1 MLTKTRS
8 LVPDATNQE
17 PSVRTHAKTAHIK
30 ISSLLAT
37 ASESIATSG
46 QGRPKAARYMGF
58 SATADGASVALRAI
72 AIGRVGQM
80 GRDGDAH
87 QAGQPMASGAADL
100 VLQIKLA
107 EASKKTPTVA
117 VDLDGTIAKQYD
129 EFDPKEIPEPRVG
142 AKKALEEFKERGW
155 RVIINTVRG
164 DDTLTKK
171 YLDSHNIP
179 WDFVNENPDQP
190 EGASDKLIADVY
202 IDDRGIDARKAWTK
216 VKSETIQRIEK
227 QGELAAWEAVPG
239 LVRVRFK
246 EAATI
251 QKRLSRVIKHLPSSD
266 YGDVYWNSTTKGVWV
281 VLGDSDT
288 EQTYQKWHNAIKAV
302 SGVKSVRAEAEY
314 GPHGDD
320 NWIRIKSAG
329 GALGI
334 LNKPYEWAG
343 KMTGGPSPMSNAI
356 VSGLLGAGAGYLG
369 GMAAEHLLPE
379 EYVRRGRL
387 RKLLAG
393 LGGAAGVGSEIPG
406 AMTNAAIARTAGKPM
421 GMSTLWTSTNRI
433 PMAPHEL
440 DLRSNFYK
448 TSEWQ
453 AMKAAL
459 PDPPELFMRSA
470 AGFCKVA
477 FTGVTGSPGVPLR
490 PVPVDAFN
498 RAIWNDVHN
507 GLRSSSANP
516 YGMGSPHTP
525 PMIGAAVGGLVSG
538 VQQQYGGAPVLHPK
552 HFISGLANAGLDL
565 AVAKVAGGVLGA
577 LGGLTPAGQKKIQDL
592 GLWGGLMRGV
602 AGSVFGLR

>member
-1 MLTKTRS
+1 M
-8 LVPDATNQE
+8 
-17 PSVRTHAKTAHIK
+17 
-30 ISSLLAT
+30 
-37 ASESIATSG
+37 
-46 QGRPKAARYMGF
+46 
-58 SATADGASVALRAI
+58 
-72 AIGRVGQM
+72 
-80 GRDGDAH
+80 
-87 QAGQPMASGAADL
+87 
-100 VLQIKLA
+100 
-107 EASKKTPTVA
+107 A

-129 EFDPKEIPEPRVG
+129 DEFDPK
-142 AKKALEEFKERGW
+142 
-155 RVIINTVRG
+155 
-164 DDTLTKK
+164 D
-171 YLDSHNIP
+171 
-179 WDFVNENPDQP
+179 
-190 EGASDKLIADVY
+190 

-216 VKSETIQRIEK
+216 VKDETIQRIEK

-266 YGDVYWNSTTKGVWV
+266 YGDVYWNHTTKGVWV

-288 EQTYQKWHNAIKAV
+288 EQTCQQWHNALKAI
-302 SGVKSVRAEAEY
+302 SGVQSVRTEAEY

-320 NWIRIKSAG
+320 DWIRIKSAG

-343 KMTGGPSPMSNAI
+343 KLTGGPSPMSNAI

-369 GMAAEHLLPE
+369 GMAAEHLMPE

-387 RKLLAG
+387 RKMLAL
-393 LGGAAGVGSEIPG
+393 LGGATGAGLEIPG
-406 AMTNAAIARTAGKPM
+406 AMANASIARTAGKPM
-421 GMSTLWTSTNRI
+421 GMSTLWTPTNKI

-453 AMKAAL
+453 AVKAAL

-470 AGFCKVA
+470 AGFCKLA
-477 FTGVTGSPGVPLR
+477 YSGYSGSPLQHVH
-490 PVPVDAFN
+490 VDSFN
-498 RAIWNDVHN
+498 RAIWNDVHS
-507 GLRSSSANP
+507 GLRSSPANP
-516 YGMGSPHTP
+516 YGIGNPHTP

-538 VQQQYGGAPVLHPK
+538 VQQQYGGAPVLHPR
-552 HFISGLANAGLDL
+552 HFIAGLANAGLDL

>member
-1 MLTKTRS
+1 
-8 LVPDATNQE
+8 
-17 PSVRTHAKTAHIK
+17 
-30 ISSLLAT
+30 
-37 ASESIATSG
+37 
-46 QGRPKAARYMGF
+46 
-58 SATADGASVALRAI
+58 
-72 AIGRVGQM
+72 
-80 GRDGDAH
+80 
-87 QAGQPMASGAADL
+87 
-100 VLQIKLA
+100 
-107 EASKKTPTVA
+107 VA

-129 EFDPKEIPEPRVG
+129 EFDPKEIPAPRAG

-164 DDTLTKK
+164 DDALTKK
-171 YLDSHNIP
+171 YLDSHDIP

-202 IDDRGIDARKAWTK
+202 IDDRGVDARKAWPK
-216 VKSETIQRIEK
+216 VKNETIQRIEK
-227 QGELAAWEAVPG
+227 QGELAAWESVPG
-239 LVRVRFK
+239 LVRVRYK
-246 EAATI
+246 EAATV
-251 QKRLSRVIKHLPSSD
+251 QRRLAKALPHLPVSD
-266 YGDVYWNSTTKGVWV
+266 AGYGNIYWNPTTKAVWA
-281 VLGDSDT
+281 VLGDSDD
-288 EQTYQKWHNAIKAV
+288 EHTYQKWHNALKAI
-302 SGVKSVRAEAEY
+302 SGVDSVRTEAEY

-320 NWIRIKSAG
+320 DWIRIKSAG

-369 GMAAEHLLPE
+369 GAAAEHLLPE

-393 LGGAAGVGSEIPG
+393 LGGAAGVGMEIPG
-406 AMTNAAIARTAGKPM
+406 AMTNAAMARTAGKPM
-421 GMSTLWTSTNRI
+421 GMSTLWTPTNKV

-440 DLRSNFYK
+440 DLRNNFYK
-448 TSEWQ
+448 TSEWL
-453 AMKAAL
+453 ALKAVL
-459 PDPPELFMRSA
+459 PAPPELFMRSS
-470 AGFCKVA
+470 AGFCKA
-477 FTGVTGSPGVPLR
+477 AYTGVMGSQGVPLR
-490 PVPVDAFN
+490 PVPVDSFN

-538 VQQQYGGAPVLHPK
+538 VQQQYGGASMLHPK
-552 HFISGLANAGLDL
+552 HFIAGLANAGLDL

-577 LGGLTPAGQKKIQDL
+577 LGGLTPVGQKKIQDM